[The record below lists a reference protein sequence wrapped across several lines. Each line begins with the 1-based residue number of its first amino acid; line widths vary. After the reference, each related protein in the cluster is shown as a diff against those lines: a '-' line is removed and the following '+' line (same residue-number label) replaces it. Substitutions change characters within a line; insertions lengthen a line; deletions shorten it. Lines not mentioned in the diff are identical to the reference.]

1 MLVHQQKFIYIKVV
15 KIISELFS
23 FFFLSSKYSLMY
35 FIKIYMQQFLKY
47 GLQLQYFIWFK
58 LTYLAFTPHA
68 FLNIHYTALKEER

>member
-47 GLQLQYFIWFK
+47 GLQLQYFI
-58 LTYLAFTPHA
+58 
-68 FLNIHYTALKEER
+68 